1 MIAHTTTQQ
10 KAMDELAQENL
21 GIKVSSE
28 RNTDME
34 SIFGEVI
41 YAYTREQAI
50 EDGVLVNLGQ
60 IAREYYK
67 YQVCLTASVLADIT
81 EGATHPA
88 HEISAIVRDVLW
100 MSQKGI
106 SQRIDE
112 TQHLFKVVIA
122 DQTHEYKAM
131 CHPGDNMEPVITILQ
146 INED

>member
-28 RNTDME
+28 RNSDME
-34 SIFGEVI
+34 DIFGAPI
-41 YAYTREQAI
+41 YSYTRRQAI
-50 EDGVLVNLGQ
+50 EDGVLVDLGR

-67 YQVCLTASVLADIT
+67 YQVCLTASVWADIT

-88 HEISAIVRDVLW
+88 HIISAIVRDLLW

-112 TQHLFKVVIA
+112 TQHLFKVVIG
-122 DQTHEYKAM
+122 DQTHEYRVM

>member
-1 MIAHTTTQQ
+1 MTAHTTTTQ
-10 KAMDELAQENL
+10 KAQAEMAQENL
-21 GIKVSSE
+21 GNKVFAE
-28 RNTDME
+28 RNSNME
-34 SIFGEVI
+34 DLFGAPI
-41 YAYTREQAI
+41 YTYTRKQAVD
-50 EDGVLVNLGQ
+50 DGVLVNLGR

-67 YQVCLTASVLADIT
+67 YPVCVTASVWAEIM

-122 DQTHEYKAM
+122 DRTHEYKAM

-146 INED
+146 VNED

>member
-28 RNTDME
+28 RNSDME

-41 YAYTREQAI
+41 HTYTRSQAI
-50 EDGVLVNLGQ
+50 EDGVLVDLGR

-67 YQVCLTASVLADIT
+67 YQVCLTASVWADIT
-81 EGATHPA
+81 EGA
-88 HEISAIVRDVLW
+88 HEISAIVRDLLW

-112 TQHLFKVVIA
+112 TQHLFKVVIG
-122 DQTHEYKAM
+122 DQTHEYRAM